1 MELAPR
7 IAALRMMA
15 PGDGQGPFFVEG
27 SERVETERRI
37 SVELR
42 ASAVVVR
49 GEEILL
55 IRHSRGG
62 RSYWVLPGGHP
73 HANEI
78 ASAAVQREVLEETG
92 LRVEAGPVL
101 FVWEGIAPNEQRR
114 IAEIVFLGELQ
125 DRGLDPRSESALEEP
140 AFHPIDEITSL
151 PLYPPVAGYLRG
163 AHRDGFDRGAPY
175 LGNLWRSMTDLEDW
189 ASR

>member
-7 IAALRMMA
+7 TAALRMMA
-15 PGDGQGPFFVEG
+15 PGDGQGPFSLEG
-27 SERVETERRI
+27 PEQVQADQRI
-37 SVELR
+37 LVELR
-42 ASAVVVR
+42 ASAVVMR

-55 IRHSRGG
+55 IRHTRGG

-73 HANEI
+73 HSNEI
-78 ASAAVQREVLEETG
+78 ASAALHGDVLEETG
-92 LRVEAGPVL
+92 LRVEPGPVL

-114 IAEIVFLGELQ
+114 IAEIVFLAELQ
-125 DRGLDPRSESALEEP
+125 DRGREPRSESALEEP
-140 AFHPIDEITSL
+140 AFHPIEELASL
-151 PLYPPVAGYLRG
+151 ALYPPVAGYLRG

-175 LGNLWRSMTDLEDW
+175 LGNLWRSMSELEEW

>member
-7 IAALRMMA
+7 TAALRMMA
-15 PGDGQGPFFVEG
+15 PGEGQGPVSLKG
-27 SERVETERRI
+27 PIQVQADHRI

-42 ASAVVVR
+42 ASAVVIR

-55 IRHSRGG
+55 IRHTRGG
-62 RSYWVLPGGHP
+62 KSYWVLPGGHP

-92 LRVEAGPVL
+92 LRVEPGPVL
-101 FVWEGIAPNEQRR
+101 FVWEGIAPNDQRR
-114 IAEIVFLGELQ
+114 IAEIVFLAQLS
-125 DRGLDPRSESALEEP
+125 DRDREPWSGSALEEP
-140 AFHPIDEITSL
+140 AFHPVDELVSL
-151 PLYPPVAGYLRG
+151 SLYPPVAGYLRG
-163 AHRDGFDRGAPY
+163 AYRHGSDRGAPY
-175 LGNLWRSMTDLEDW
+175 LGNLWRSMSDLEDW